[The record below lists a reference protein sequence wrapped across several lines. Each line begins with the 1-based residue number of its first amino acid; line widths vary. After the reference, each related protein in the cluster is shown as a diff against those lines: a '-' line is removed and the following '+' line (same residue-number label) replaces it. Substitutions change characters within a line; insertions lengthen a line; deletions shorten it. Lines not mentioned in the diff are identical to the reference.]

1 MLDEALGKDLLSLA
15 SIWVDSAFDTL
26 SLLVDRE
33 FKLEARDALE
43 PSAEDLDGLNSK
55 YQIAVRVP
63 VSEEAGAGE
72 TCMLVSLADATAL
85 ADMLREGEGTSSD
98 ELSDEARD
106 SLQKGVDQMTVAA
119 EAGLKNALGD
129 TFSLGSSTIVD
140 LAAGDEKTTDLLG
153 AEVVGVEFGM
163 VCADVIDSSI
173 LLLMPTDTLQRLS
186 EKLSAVA
193 EGTAGDD
200 VAVSALEAGPSE
212 QPETAAKTPDGENLG
227 LILDVELS
235 LVARLG
241 QVEMPIREVFA
252 LGPGSIIEVGR
263 SVEEPVELLVNEKLI
278 ARGEVV
284 VVDEKFGLRITE
296 IVSPTERVRSL
307 T

>member
-1 MLDEALGKDLLSLA
+1 MLDEAIGKDLLSLA
-15 SIWVDSAFDTL
+15 SLWVDSAFDTL

-33 FKLEARDALE
+33 FKLEARDTLE
-43 PSAEDLDGLNSK
+43 PSTEDLDGLNSK

-85 ADMLREGEGTSSD
+85 ADLLRKGEGTSSD
-98 ELSDEARD
+98 ELSDEARN
-106 SLQKGVDQMTVAA
+106 SLQEGVDQMTVAA

-153 AEVVGVEFGM
+153 AEVVGVEFRM

-186 EKLSAVA
+186 EKLSSDV
-193 EGTAGDD
+193 DD
-200 VAVSALEAGPSE
+200 AAVSALEEGPSE
-212 QPETAAKTPDGENLG
+212 EPKAAAKTLDGENLG

-241 QVEMPIREVFA
+241 QVEMPIREVLA

>member
-1 MLDEALGKDLLSLA
+1 MLDEALSKNLLTLA
-15 SIWVDSAFDTL
+15 SVWVDSAFEAV
-26 SLLVDRE
+26 SLLIDRE

-43 PSAEDLDGLNSK
+43 LSAEDLDGLNSK
-55 YQIAVRVP
+55 YRIAVRVP
-63 VSEEAGAGE
+63 VGEEAGTGE
-72 TCMLVSLADATAL
+72 TCMLMSLADATAL
-85 ADMLREGEGTSSD
+85 ADMLRKGEGASSD
-98 ELSDEARD
+98 ELTDEARN
-106 SLQKGVDQMTVAA
+106 SLQEGVDQMASAA

-140 LAAGDEKTTDLLG
+140 LVAGEEKLTDLLG

-163 VCADVIDSSI
+163 VCADVLDSSI
-173 LLLMPTDTLQRLS
+173 FLVMPAGTLQQLS
-186 EKLSAVA
+186 EKLSPDS
-193 EGTAGDD
+193 EGAAGDD
-200 VAVSALEAGPSE
+200 ASTATAEAPQPAAAV
-212 QPETAAKTPDGENLG
+212 KTLDGENLG
-227 LILDVELS
+227 LIFDVELL

-241 QVEMPIREVFA
+241 QVEMPIREVLV

-263 SVEEPVELLVNEKLI
+263 SVEEPVELFVNEKLI

-307 T
+307 R

>member
-1 MLDEALGKDLLSLA
+1 MLDEAIGKDLLSLA
-15 SIWVDSAFDTL
+15 SLWVDSAFDNL

-33 FKLEARDALE
+33 FKLEARDTLE
-43 PSAEDLDGLNSK
+43 PSTEDLDGLNSK

-85 ADMLREGEGTSSD
+85 ADLLRKGEGTSSD
-98 ELSDEARD
+98 ELSDEARN
-106 SLQKGVDQMTVAA
+106 SLQEGVDQMTVAA

-163 VCADVIDSSI
+163 VCTDVIDSSI
-173 LLLMPTDTLQRLS
+173 LLLMPTDTLQQLS
-186 EKLSAVA
+186 EKLSSD
-193 EGTAGDD
+193 GDD
-200 VAVSALEAGPSE
+200 AAVSALEAEQSE
-212 QPETAAKTPDGENLG
+212 QPEAAAKTIDGENLG

-241 QVEMPIREVFA
+241 QVEMPIREVLA

>member
-1 MLDEALGKDLLSLA
+1 MLDEAIGKDLLSLA
-15 SIWVDSAFDTL
+15 SIWVDSAFDNL

-33 FKLEARDALE
+33 FKLEARDTLE
-43 PSAEDLDGLNSK
+43 PSTEDLDGLNSK

-85 ADMLREGEGTSSD
+85 ADLLRKGEGTSSD
-98 ELSDEARD
+98 ELSDEARN
-106 SLQKGVDQMTVAA
+106 SLQEGVDQMTVAA
-119 EAGLKNALGD
+119 EAGLKNAMGD

-163 VCADVIDSSI
+163 VCTDVIDSSI
-173 LLLMPTDTLQRLS
+173 LLLMPTDTLQQLS
-186 EKLSAVA
+186 EKLSSD
-193 EGTAGDD
+193 GDD
-200 VAVSALEAGPSE
+200 AAVSALEAEQSE
-212 QPETAAKTPDGENLG
+212 QPEAAAKTIDGENLG

-241 QVEMPIREVFA
+241 QVEMPIREVLA